1 MDIPP
6 STICNNECW
15 KWGFHFIVVD
25 GWDNIEVLVLDWM
38 QVMSH
43 GNVGFRFSIWLSV
56 ESLQDITINGIP
68 TFGVFV

>member
-1 MDIPP
+1 
-6 STICNNECW
+6 
-15 KWGFHFIVVD
+15 
-25 GWDNIEVLVLDWM
+25 M

-43 GNVGFRFSIWLSV
+43 GNVGFQFSIWLSV